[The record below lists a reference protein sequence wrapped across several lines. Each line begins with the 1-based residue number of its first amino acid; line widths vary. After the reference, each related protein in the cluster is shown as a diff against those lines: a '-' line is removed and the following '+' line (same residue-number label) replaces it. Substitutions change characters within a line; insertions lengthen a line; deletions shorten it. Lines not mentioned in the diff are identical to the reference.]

1 VGVQFRLE
9 NLDSFDPTTQEGTGF
24 NLQAL
29 STSPKNK
36 SQLHCTHIELG
47 ATAEPKQLNCLLGD
61 LGERTEKRCSSK
73 VKWADESS

>member
-1 VGVQFRLE
+1 VGVQFGLE
-9 NLDSFDPTTQEGTGF
+9 NLDSFDLTTQEGTGF

-29 STSPKNK
+29 STSPENK
-36 SQLHCTHIELG
+36 SQLHRIHIELG